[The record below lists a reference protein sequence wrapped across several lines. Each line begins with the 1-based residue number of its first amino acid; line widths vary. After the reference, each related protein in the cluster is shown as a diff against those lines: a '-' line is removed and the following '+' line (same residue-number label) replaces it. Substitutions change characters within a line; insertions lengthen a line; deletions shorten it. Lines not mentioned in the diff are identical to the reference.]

1 MLALSIACTVAAV
14 VWAYLAVG
22 HGGYWRTSQRLP
34 PPASSMHGGLPPPVP
49 PGPSPHTGEPARWPG
64 VVAVIPARNEAA
76 MLPAVLPTLLGQDYP
91 GALTV
96 ILVDDCSS
104 DGTAQIAEKLGSEPG
119 RPGRSLRVVAGAPP
133 PPGWA
138 GKVWAMA
145 QGLAAAGIP
154 SVGGEPRYVLFTDAD
169 IAWEAGALR
178 ALVGAAETDD
188 RDLVSQMALLS
199 TATRWERVVVP
210 AFVYFFAQLYPFRR
224 VNRPGSRTAAAAG
237 GCMLVRREALERSG
251 GLAPISGARI
261 DDVALGR
268 VIKGQRGRCWL
279 GLSTAVVSVRPY
291 PRLADLW
298 QMVARSAYIQLRY
311 SPWLLAGTVAGL
323 AFIYALP
330 PAGAIIGLAAL
341 AAGTGA
347 GPAALAAGAGL
358 AGWVLMSLTYLPMLR
373 LYRLSPLR
381 APGLPLIAVLYA
393 AMTLDSARRHYAC
406 RGAEWKGRTD
416 RAPLRLRDARQSVG
430 RRAGSGPLAPL
441 PDRRR
446 VHRHPASGQPAR
458 GVP

>member
-1 MLALSIACTVAAV
+1 MLALSIACTVAAI
-14 VWAYLAVG
+14 VWGYLAVG
-22 HGGYWRTSQRLP
+22 HGGYWRTGQRLP
-34 PPASSMHGGLPPPVP
+34 PAGR
-49 PGPSPHTGEPARWPG
+49 EPARWPD

-91 GALTV
+91 GTLTV

-104 DGTAQIAEKLGSEPG
+104 DGTAETAARLGREPASHAQSTG
-119 RPGRSLRVVAGAPP
+119 RVLCVVAGAPLR
-133 PPGWA
+133 PGWA

-154 SVGGEPRYVLFTDAD
+154 SAGGGPGYVLFTDAD
-169 IAWEAGALR
+169 IAWEPGALR
-178 ALVGAAETDD
+178 ALVGAAEGDD
-188 RDLVSQMALLS
+188 RDLVSQMALLR
-199 TATRWERVVVP
+199 TATGWERVVVP
-210 AFVYFFAQLYPFRR
+210 AFVYFFAQLYPFAR
-224 VNRPGSRTAAAAG
+224 VNSPRSRTAAAAG
-237 GCMLVRREALERSG
+237 GCMLVRAGALERSG

-298 QMVARSAYIQLRY
+298 QMVARSAYLQLRH

-323 AFIYALP
+323 AFGYALP
-330 PAGAIIGLAAL
+330 PAGAIIGLVAL
-341 AAGTGA
+341 AGGA
-347 GPAALAAGAGL
+347 STWPAALTAGAGL
-358 AGWVLMSLTYLPMLR
+358 AGWTLMSLTYVPMLR

-381 APGLPLIAVLYA
+381 APGLPLIAMLYA
-393 AMTLDSARRHYAC
+393 AMTLDSARRHYAG

-416 RAPLRLRDARQSVG
+416 RAPLRWLRDRQSVG
-430 RRAGSGPLAPL
+430 RRAGNGPLAPL
-441 PDRRR
+441 PDRRCI
-446 VHRHPASGQPAR
+446 H
-458 GVP
+458 